1 MKRIL
6 SLVTFVVL
14 FSLGCSDRD
23 DDLNANAVNL
33 RIQNKSSLR
42 FDEVQV
48 GGVDKVHSQVPPGAF
63 TAYLEYE
70 TVYRYSYIRIEADGQ
85 TYVLQPIDFVGETPL
100 SKGFYTYEL
109 DLEQSGG
116 ISLNFVVD

>member
-1 MKRIL
+1 MKRL
-6 SLVTFVVL
+6 LFLVTFIVL
-14 FSLGCSDRD
+14 LSLGCSDRD

-48 GGVDKVHSQVPPGAF
+48 GGADKVHSQVAPGAF

-70 TVYRYSYIRIEADGQ
+70 TAYRYSYIRIEADGQ
-85 TYVLQPIDFVGETPL
+85 TYILQPIDFVGETQL
-100 SKGFYTYEL
+100 SNGFYTYQL
-109 DLEQSGG
+109 GLEQGGG